1 MTASEVFE
9 AVTGSGSSDFA
20 MLVAILNRRGAW
32 CLIGGLAVNC
42 YVEPVYTLDADIVV
56 AASELSAIKG
66 DLIHAGFSVE
76 EFPHSLN
83 ATMPKSD
90 LRIQF
95 TLDSRYQGFVKNT
108 KIQEVLDQQVP
119 VASLENI
126 VTGKIWAWS
135 DERRRLSKC
144 KKDELYTPEDF
155 TDEHRMIA
163 ETTRQF
169 IDNEVI
175 PHIDEL
181 EKHDWKLARELVRK
195 AADLGL
201 IGANIPEEYGG
212 LGLDQTSGA
221 LVGENIGRCA
231 SFATTLGAESGIGLL
246 PIIYFGT
253 EAAKEKYLPRI
264 ASGELITAYALT
276 EAGSGSDAMAA
287 KATARLSDDGTHY
300 VLNGEKM
307 FITNG
312 GFADI
317 FIVFA
322 KVDGDKFSA
331 FIVERQEGLS
341 PGAEEHKMGIKG
353 SSTTPLVL
361 ADAKAPLENLLG
373 EIGKGH
379 KIAFNTLNIGRFK
392 LGAMCIGGMKL
403 MLHESIRYANERQQ
417 FGKSISSF
425 GAIKS
430 KLGEMA
436 IRTWVGEAMIYRT
449 LGMIETAIGDTTD
462 PDAKRRAIEEYSAEC
477 SIIKV
482 ALSEYCDYL
491 ADEMV
496 QIFGGYGYS
505 ADYPAERAYRDSR
518 INRIFEGT
526 NEINRMLIPG
536 RLMKSALSGRLALL
550 PAAQALM
557 DEILTP
563 QMAGFDYDEGL
574 LAAEEK
580 LAKNA
585 KKVGLMTLGTAA
597 QKYMMKLGDQQ
608 EILIG
613 IADVIMDAYAMES
626 AILRARKLAASAGEE
641 AAARYVDM
649 TRVFCNDAVER
660 IEARAKNTLAG
671 MTDGDELRTLLA
683 ALRRFTKLTPVN
695 TIAARQRIADVM
707 IVANK
712 YVY

>member
-1 MTASEVFE
+1 MSAVVEQKQVVQGGAFMIEDRTTAEVF
-9 AVTGSGSSDFA
+9 
-20 MLVAILNRRGAW
+20 
-32 CLIGGLAVNC
+32 
-42 YVEPVYTLDADIVV
+42 
-56 AASELSAIKG
+56 
-66 DLIHAGFSVE
+66 
-76 EFPHSLN
+76 
-83 ATMPKSD
+83 
-90 LRIQF
+90 
-95 TLDSRYQGFVKNT
+95 
-108 KIQEVLDQQVP
+108 
-119 VASLENI
+119 
-126 VTGKIWAWS
+126 
-135 DERRRLSKC
+135 
-144 KKDELYTPEDF
+144 TPEDF
-155 TDEHRMIA
+155 TEEHLMIA

-181 EKHDWKLARELVRK
+181 EKHDWKLARELVKK

-201 IGANIPEEYGG
+201 IGANIPEAYGG

-253 EAAKEKYLPRI
+253 DAAKQKYLPKI

-287 KATARLSDDGTHY
+287 RATARLSADGTHY

-331 FIVERQEGLS
+331 FIVEKQDGLS

-361 ADAKAPLENLLG
+361 ADAKAPVENLLG

-449 LGMIETAIGDTTD
+449 LGMIEDAIGDD
-462 PDAKRRAIEEYSAEC
+462 PNDLEAKMRAIEEYSAEC

-536 RLMKSALSGRLALL
+536 RLMKSALSGKLALL

-563 QMAGFDYDEGL
+563 QMAGFDDDEGL
-574 LAAEEK
+574 LAAEQK

-608 EILIG
+608 ELLIG
-613 IADVIMDAYAMES
+613 IADIIMDAYAMES
-626 AILRARKLAASAGEE
+626 AILRTQKLAASQGE
-641 AAARYVDM
+641 AAAERYVDM
-649 TRVFCNDAVER
+649 TRVFCNDAVSR
-660 IEARAKNTLAG
+660 IEARAKSTLAG
-671 MTDGDELRTLLA
+671 MAEGDELRTLLA

-695 TIAARQRIADVM
+695 TIVARQRIADAM
-707 IVANK
+707 IEANR

>member
-1 MTASEVFE
+1 MSAVAEQTELIKGGAFLIEERTPAEVF
-9 AVTGSGSSDFA
+9 
-20 MLVAILNRRGAW
+20 
-32 CLIGGLAVNC
+32 
-42 YVEPVYTLDADIVV
+42 
-56 AASELSAIKG
+56 
-66 DLIHAGFSVE
+66 
-76 EFPHSLN
+76 
-83 ATMPKSD
+83 
-90 LRIQF
+90 
-95 TLDSRYQGFVKNT
+95 
-108 KIQEVLDQQVP
+108 
-119 VASLENI
+119 
-126 VTGKIWAWS
+126 
-135 DERRRLSKC
+135 
-144 KKDELYTPEDF
+144 TPEDF
-155 TDEHRMIA
+155 TEEHRMIA

-169 IDNEVI
+169 VDKEVV
-175 PHIDEL
+175 PRIDEL
-181 EKHDWKLARELVRK
+181 EHHNWALARDLVK
-195 AADLGL
+195 QAADLGL

-212 LGLDQTSGA
+212 LGLDQTSSA
-221 LVGENIGRCA
+221 LIGENIGRSA

-253 EAAKEKYLPRI
+253 EAAKQKYLPRI

-287 KATARLSDDGTHY
+287 KATAKLSADGTHY
-300 VLNGEKM
+300 ILNGEKM

-331 FIVERQEGLS
+331 FIVESQDGVT

-361 ADAKAPLENLLG
+361 ADAHAPLENLLG

-379 KIAFNTLNIGRFK
+379 KIAFNILNIGRFK

-403 MLHESIRYANERQQ
+403 MAHEATRYANERQQ

-425 GAIKS
+425 GAIKG

-449 LGMIETAIGDTTD
+449 LGMIEAAISDTTD
-462 PDAKRRAIEEYSAEC
+462 PDAKLKAIEEYSAEC

-482 ALSEYCDYL
+482 ALSEYCDFV

-496 QIFGGYGYS
+496 QIYGGYGYS

-550 PAAQALM
+550 PAAQGLM
-557 DEILTP
+557 DEILSP
-563 QMAGFDYDEGL
+563 PLAGLDDDEGL
-574 LAAEEK
+574 LAAEQK

-585 KKVGLMTLGTAA
+585 KKVALMTLGTAA
-597 QKYMMKLGDQQ
+597 QKFMLKLGDQQ
-608 EILIG
+608 EILLG
-613 IADVIMDAYAMES
+613 IADIIMDTYAMES
-626 AILRARKLAASAGEE
+626 AILRAQKLAAAQGEG
-641 AAARYVDM
+641 AAARYLDM
-649 TRVFCNDAVER
+649 TQVFCNDAVQR
-660 IEARAKNTLAG
+660 IESRAKNTLAA
-671 MTDGDELRTLLA
+671 MSEGDELRTLLA
-683 ALRRFTKLTPVN
+683 ALRRFTKQTPMN
-695 TIAARQRIADVM
+695 TVSARQRIADVM
-707 IVANK
+707 ITANK
-712 YVY
+712 WAY

>member
-1 MTASEVFE
+1 MSAVAEQKQIFQGGSFLIEDRTPAEVF
-9 AVTGSGSSDFA
+9 
-20 MLVAILNRRGAW
+20 
-32 CLIGGLAVNC
+32 
-42 YVEPVYTLDADIVV
+42 
-56 AASELSAIKG
+56 
-66 DLIHAGFSVE
+66 
-76 EFPHSLN
+76 
-83 ATMPKSD
+83 
-90 LRIQF
+90 
-95 TLDSRYQGFVKNT
+95 
-108 KIQEVLDQQVP
+108 
-119 VASLENI
+119 
-126 VTGKIWAWS
+126 
-135 DERRRLSKC
+135 
-144 KKDELYTPEDF
+144 TPEDF
-155 TDEHRMIA
+155 TEEHRMIA

-169 IDNEVI
+169 VDNEVI

-181 EKHDWKLARELVRK
+181 EKKDWKLARELVKK

-201 IGANIPEEYGG
+201 IGANIAEEYGG
-212 LGLDQTSGA
+212 LGLDQTSSA

-253 EAAKEKYLPRI
+253 DAAKEKYLPKI

-287 KATARLSDDGTHY
+287 KATARLSEDGTHY
-300 VLNGEKM
+300 ILNGEKM

-322 KVDGDKFSA
+322 KVDGDKFTG
-331 FIVERQEGLS
+331 FIVERQEGLT

-361 ADAKAPLENLLG
+361 SDAKTPVENLLG
-373 EIGKGH
+373 EVGKGH

-436 IRTWVGEAMIYRT
+436 VRTWVGEAMIYRT
-449 LGMIETAIGDTTD
+449 LGLIEAAIGED
-462 PDAKRRAIEEYSAEC
+462 PHDLEAKMRAIEEYSAEC

-482 ALSEYCDYL
+482 ALSEYCDFL

-496 QIFGGYGYS
+496 QIYGGYGYS

-536 RLMKSALSGRLALL
+536 RLMKSAMSGKLALL
-550 PAAQALM
+550 PAAKALM

-563 QMAGFDYDEGL
+563 QFAGFEDDDGVL
-574 LAAEEK
+574 VAEQK

-597 QKYMMKLGDQQ
+597 QKYMMGLAEQQ
-608 EILIG
+608 EILMG
-613 IADVIMDAYAMES
+613 IADIIMDAYAMES
-626 AILRARKLAASAGEE
+626 AILRAQKLAASQGET
-641 AAARYVDM
+641 AAERYIDM
-649 TRVFCNDAVER
+649 ARVFCNDAVER

-671 MTDGDELRTLLA
+671 MAEGDELRTLLA
-683 ALRRFTKLTPVN
+683 ALRRFTKMTPVN

-707 IVANK
+707 IAANK

>member
-1 MTASEVFE
+1 MA
-9 AVTGSGSSDFA
+9 AVIEQKE
-20 MLVAILNRRGAW
+20 LVKGGAF
-32 CLIGGLAVNC
+32 LI
-42 YVEPVYTLDADIVV
+42 EERSPADI
-56 AASELSAIKG
+56 
-66 DLIHAGFSVE
+66 F
-76 EFPHSLN
+76 
-83 ATMPKSD
+83 
-90 LRIQF
+90 
-95 TLDSRYQGFVKNT
+95 
-108 KIQEVLDQQVP
+108 
-119 VASLENI
+119 
-126 VTGKIWAWS
+126 
-135 DERRRLSKC
+135 
-144 KKDELYTPEDF
+144 TPEDF
-155 TDEHRMIA
+155 TEEHRMIA

-169 IDNEVI
+169 VDNEVI
-175 PHIDEL
+175 PHIDDL
-181 EKHDWKLARELVRK
+181 EHHDWKLARNLVKK

-221 LVGENIGRCA
+221 LVGENIGRSA

-253 EAAKEKYLPRI
+253 EAAKQKYLPKI
-264 ASGELITAYALT
+264 ASGEMITAYALT

-287 KATARLSDDGTHY
+287 KATAKLSADGTHY
-300 VLNGEKM
+300 ILNGEKM

-322 KVDGDKFSA
+322 KVDGDEFSA
-331 FIVERQEGLS
+331 FIVEKQDGVS

-361 ADAKAPLENLLG
+361 TDATAPVENLLG

-379 KIAFNTLNIGRFK
+379 KIAFNILNIGRFK

-403 MLHESIRYANERQQ
+403 MVHEATRYANERQQ

-425 GAIKS
+425 GAIKA

-449 LGMIETAIGDTTD
+449 LGMIEAGIGAVDQKDT
-462 PDAKRRAIEEYSAEC
+462 DAKLRAIEEYAAEC

-482 ALSEYCDYL
+482 ALSEFCDYV

-496 QIFGGYGYS
+496 QIYGGYGYS
-505 ADYPAERAYRDSR
+505 AHYPAERAYRDSR

-550 PAAQALM
+550 PAAQGLM
-557 DEILTP
+557 DEILSP
-563 QMAGFDYDEGL
+563 PLMGFDDDEGV
-574 LAAEEK
+574 LAAEQK
-580 LAKNA
+580 LVTNA
-585 KKVGLMTLGTAA
+585 KKVALMTLGTAA

-608 EILIG
+608 EILLG
-613 IADVIMDAYAMES
+613 IADVIMDTYAMES
-626 AILRARKLAASAGEE
+626 AILRAQKVTAAQGED
-641 AAARYVDM
+641 AAARYLDM
-649 TRVFCNDAVER
+649 TRVFCNDAIQR

-671 MTDGDELRTLLA
+671 MAEGDELRTLLA
-683 ALRRFTKLTPVN
+683 ALRRFTKLTPMN
-695 TIAARQRIADVM
+695 SIAARQRIADVL
-707 IVANK
+707 ITANK
-712 YVY
+712 WAY

>member
-1 MTASEVFE
+1 MS
-9 AVTGSGSSDFA
+9 AVVEQKQVVQGGSF
-20 MLVAILNRRGAW
+20 
-32 CLIGGLAVNC
+32 LI
-42 YVEPVYTLDADIVV
+42 EDRT
-56 AASELSAIKG
+56 
-66 DLIHAGFSVE
+66 
-76 EFPHSLN
+76 
-83 ATMPKSD
+83 T
-90 LRIQF
+90 
-95 TLDSRYQGFVKNT
+95 
-108 KIQEVLDQQVP
+108 QE
-119 VASLENI
+119 I
-126 VTGKIWAWS
+126 F
-135 DERRRLSKC
+135 
-144 KKDELYTPEDF
+144 TPEDF
-155 TDEHRMIA
+155 TEEHRMIA

-181 EKHDWKLARELVRK
+181 EKHDWKLARELVGK
-195 AADLGL
+195 AAELGL

-253 EAAKEKYLPRI
+253 EAAKAKYLPKI
-264 ASGELITAYALT
+264 ATGEVITAYALT

-287 KATARLSDDGTHY
+287 KATARLSEDGTHY
-300 VLNGEKM
+300 ILNGEKM

-361 ADAKAPLENLLG
+361 ADAKAPVENLLG

-403 MLHESIRYANERQQ
+403 MMHESIRYANERQQ

-449 LGMIETAIGDTTD
+449 LGMIEDAIGDD
-462 PDAKRRAIEEYSAEC
+462 PKDLEAKMRAIEEYSAEC

-482 ALSEYCDYL
+482 ALSEYCDFL

-536 RLMKSALSGRLALL
+536 RLMKSALSGKLKLL

-563 QMAGFDYDEGL
+563 QVMGFDDDEGL
-574 LAAEEK
+574 LAAETK

-597 QKYMMKLGDQQ
+597 QKYMMTLGDQQ

-613 IADVIMDAYAMES
+613 IADIIMDAYAMES
-626 AILRARKLAASAGEE
+626 AILRTQKLAAAQGED
-641 AAARYVDM
+641 AATRYIDM

-660 IEARAKNTLAG
+660 IDARAKNTLAG
-671 MTDGDELRTLLA
+671 MAEGDELRTLLA

-707 IVANK
+707 IEANR

>member
-1 MTASEVFE
+1 MA
-9 AVTGSGSSDFA
+9 AVVEQKQ
-20 MLVAILNRRGAW
+20 LVQGGEF
-32 CLIGGLAVNC
+32 LI
-42 YVEPVYTLDADIVV
+42 ADRT
-56 AASELSAIKG
+56 
-66 DLIHAGFSVE
+66 
-76 EFPHSLN
+76 P
-83 ATMPKSD
+83 
-90 LRIQF
+90 
-95 TLDSRYQGFVKNT
+95 
-108 KIQEVLDQQVP
+108 
-119 VASLENI
+119 
-126 VTGKIWAWS
+126 
-135 DERRRLSKC
+135 DEIF
-144 KKDELYTPEDF
+144 TPEDF
-155 TDEHRMIA
+155 TEEHRMIA
-163 ETTRQF
+163 DTTRQF
-169 IDNEVI
+169 VDHEVI
-175 PHIDEL
+175 PRIDEL
-181 EKHDWKLARELVRK
+181 EKHDWKLARELVKK

-221 LVGENIGRCA
+221 LVGENIGRSA

-253 EAAKEKYLPRI
+253 EAAKQKYLPRVTT
-264 ASGELITAYALT
+264 GELITAYALT

-287 KATARLSDDGTHY
+287 KATARLSEDGTHY

-322 KVDGDKFSA
+322 KVDGDKFTA
-331 FIVERQEGLS
+331 FIVEKQDGVS

-361 ADAKAPLENLLG
+361 TDAKAPIENLLG
-373 EIGKGH
+373 EVGKGH
-379 KIAFNTLNIGRFK
+379 KIAFNILNIGRFK

-403 MLHESIRYANERQQ
+403 MVNEAVKYANERQQ

-436 IRTWVGEAMIYRT
+436 IRTWVGESMIYRT
-449 LGMIETAIGDTTD
+449 LGMIEAGINAVDTKD
-462 PDAKRRAIEEYSAEC
+462 ADAKLKAIEEYAAEC

-482 ALSEYCDYL
+482 ALSEYCDFV

-496 QIFGGYGYS
+496 QIYGGYGYS
-505 ADYPAERAYRDSR
+505 AHYPAERAYRDSR

-536 RLMKSALSGRLALL
+536 RLMKNAMSGRLALL

-557 DEILTP
+557 DEVLSPQLPSFDDEDGIL
-563 QMAGFDYDEGL
+563 E
-574 LAAEEK
+574 AEQK
-580 LAKNA
+580 LARNA
-585 KKVGLMTLGTAA
+585 KKVALMTLGTAA
-597 QKYMMKLGDQQ
+597 QKYMTTLGDQQ
-608 EILIG
+608 EILLG
-613 IADVIMDAYAMES
+613 IADVIMDAYAMET
-626 AILRARKLAASAGEE
+626 AILRAQKLAASQGEA
-641 AAARYVDM
+641 AAARYIDM

-671 MTDGDELRTLLA
+671 MAEGDELRTLLA
-683 ALRRFTKLTPVN
+683 ALRRFTKLIPVN
-695 TIAARQRIADVM
+695 TIAARQRIADVL
-707 IVANK
+707 ISANK
-712 YVY
+712 WAY